1 MFAKEVYWQ
10 RRKMLRNLLGDG
22 IILIP
27 GNEESSMNYRANTYH
42 FRQDS
47 SFLYFFGIDKPGFYG
62 VCDVDNDKDILY
74 GNDFDIDDIIW
85 MGEQPAVSDLA
96 AGVGIE
102 SSASINDLGDI
113 LKKALKSGRKVHL
126 LPPYRGDHMLA
137 LTKLLGVD
145 DEGLTKLVSQQL
157 IAAVVK
163 LRSIKDQYEI
173 SEIEKAGLSR

>member
-62 VCDVDNDKDILY
+62 
-74 GNDFDIDDIIW
+74 
-85 MGEQPAVSDLA
+85 
-96 AGVGIE
+96 
-102 SSASINDLGDI
+102 
-113 LKKALKSGRKVHL
+113 
-126 LPPYRGDHMLA
+126 
-137 LTKLLGVD
+137 
-145 DEGLTKLVSQQL
+145 
-157 IAAVVK
+157 
-163 LRSIKDQYEI
+163 
-173 SEIEKAGLSR
+173 